1 MWSGVRSRRAC
12 VRIFF
17 PPSLFLHDVLL
28 NLRAKVIVS
37 REIFM
42 HELPVKPRTQE
53 HGSDEEGRD
62 DVCDASMDSFPASD
76 PPPWM
81 GMRIGGPP
89 RRLASETSG
98 ALTSLRPLA

>member
-1 MWSGVRSRRAC
+1 M
-12 VRIFF
+12 
-17 PPSLFLHDVLL
+17 
-28 NLRAKVIVS
+28 IVS

-42 HELPVKPRTQE
+42 HELQVKPRTPE
-53 HGSDEEGRD
+53 HGSDEEGWD

-89 RRLASETSG
+89 RRLASEASG
-98 ALTSLRPLA
+98 QAD

>member
-1 MWSGVRSRRAC
+1 MSSAAARPGGQRVRSART
-12 VRIFF
+12 FLL
-17 PPSLFLHDVLL
+17 PSSFLHNALV

-37 REIFM
+37 QEIFM
-42 HELPVKPRTQE
+42 HELPVKPRKPE

-89 RRLASETSG
+89 RRLASEASG
-98 ALTSLRPLA
+98 RAD